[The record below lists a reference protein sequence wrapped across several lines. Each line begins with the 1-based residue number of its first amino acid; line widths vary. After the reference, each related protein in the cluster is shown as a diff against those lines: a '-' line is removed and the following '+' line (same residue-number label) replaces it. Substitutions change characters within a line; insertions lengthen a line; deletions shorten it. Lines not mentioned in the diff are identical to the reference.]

1 MSWPAA
7 FSSLVGR
14 NRRRYGGYVVH
25 AAIVLLLIGAI
36 GIGGFSTTREVELS
50 PGERVDVAG
59 YSLRYVGPEQRRAAN
74 AQELRARLAVSRDG
88 ESLGTITPGKNRYF
102 VEQQTSNEVAIR
114 PDLLRAEDLFVI
126 ADEFRGDGVFLKVI
140 VNPLVN
146 LIWLAGFV
154 FVLGS
159 VVAMWPDAREAR
171 RLARRFE
178 RDDGALARA

>member
-1 MSWPAA
+1 MP
-7 FSSLVGR
+7 SSPSRASSSPRVR
-14 NRRRYGGYVVH
+14 SCASRTRRPRPTV
-25 AAIVLLLIGAI
+25 
-36 GIGGFSTTREVELS
+36 S
-50 PGERVDVAG
+50 P
-59 YSLRYVGPEQRRAAN
+59 SPTQRRAAN